1 MARPRV
7 SEVRSELLLTEL
19 LLAQGWDCRRPPNGE
34 MLRQHEYKDHSHLRD
49 VFLHRSKV
57 TMIGHGLPEAV
68 IVDRQTM
75 QPVLVIEAKA
85 SVADLDKAVRE
96 ATEIYGSACVE
107 AGYSPLAV
115 AIAGTSEDDFAVRV
129 FKWDGA
135 AWRTVTYEGNP
146 IGWIPN
152 RVDADRLRSPSTTS
166 ELRPSV
172 PSPEVLATFADEI
185 NRLLRE
191 SNVNDRMRPSVVGAC
206 MLALWQSKGALRKD
220 PQNILADINRACEQA
235 FWNAGKA
242 VLAKSLHVDEANDK
256 LAVKARRII
265 NILERL
271 NVSVLTAEHDYLG
284 QLYETFFRYAGGNTI
299 GQYFTPRHI
308 ASFCAD
314 LLSVSIND
322 VVLDPTCG
330 TGGFLIAAMERVARE
345 NHISRSEMVKLVS
358 TRLIGF
364 DDEPITA
371 ALCVANMILRG
382 DGSSSV
388 HRGDAFTAPEYPI
401 GTASV
406 VLMNPPYPHKKTDTP
421 TEDFVERALEGL
433 SQGARLA
440 AIIPLSLLV
449 KSNKADWRKS
459 ILKSNTLEA
468 AIKLPDELFQP
479 YAQPYTVIV
488 FLRKGIPH
496 PKGKRAFFARI
507 ENDGFRIR
515 KGVRVACEGSE
526 LPKMLEH
533 FQAGKSEPGVSGWAE
548 LDEDASFGP
557 GAYIPA
563 KEMSGEESDEATQ
576 EVIRARTSFVA
587 YHAADLVQLYTD
599 NPIDVRAMRKKPWQF
614 QSVKPGTVAD
624 YFDIFYGQKELH
636 SKDGLL
642 PGRSLVISSSRF
654 DNGCYGLFDFEH
666 VLKPPFVSV
675 PGNGSI
681 AFAHVQEW
689 PCGVSDDCMLLLPK
703 PGVSHA
709 MMYVAAA
716 AIRNERWRFSYGRK
730 ATPDRIGDFPV
741 PHTDELLA
749 RVEDYLARAARIEDQ
764 MIKDA
769 EDALDSQT
777 ARMRLADLGNG
788 RARTVSGAELEAR
801 LAAMMD
807 D

>member
-1 MARPRV
+1 MARARV
-7 SEVRSELLLTEL
+7 SEVRAELLLTEL
-19 LLAQGWDCRRPPNGE
+19 LKAQGWDPRRPPNGE
-34 MLRQHEYKDHSHLRD
+34 MLRQHEYKDQGHLRD
-49 VFLHRSKV
+49 VFLNRSKV
-57 TMIGHGLPEAV
+57 TMIGRGLPEAV
-68 IVDRQTM
+68 LVDRHTL
-75 QPVLVIEAKA
+75 QPILVIEAKA
-85 SVADLDKAVRE
+85 AVADLDKAVRE
-96 ATEIYGSACVE
+96 ATEVYGRACVD

-115 AIAGTSEDDFAVRV
+115 AVAGTSEDEFAVRV
-129 FKWDGA
+129 FKWDGG
-135 AWRTVTYEGNP
+135 AWRSITYESNP
-146 IGWIPN
+146 INWIPN
-152 RVDADRLRSPSTTS
+152 RVDADRLRAPSTTA

-172 PSPEVLATFADEI
+172 PSPEVLASFADEI

-191 SNVNDRMRPSVVGAC
+191 SNINDRARPSVVGAC
-206 MLALWQSKGALRKD
+206 MLALWQSRGGIRKD
-220 PQNILADINRACEQA
+220 PQNILGDINRACAQA
-235 FWNAGKA
+235 FWDAKKP
-242 VLAKSLHVDEANDK
+242 VLAQSLHVDEANEK
-256 LAVKARRII
+256 LAIKARRII
-265 NILERL
+265 SILERL

-299 GQYFTPRHI
+299 GQYFTPRHV

-314 LLSVSIND
+314 LVGVSIDD

-364 DDEPITA
+364 DDEPMTA

-388 HRGDAFTAPEYPI
+388 HRGDAFTAPEYPQ

-406 VLMNPPYPHKKTDTP
+406 VLMNPPYPHKMTDTP
-421 TEDFVERALEGL
+421 TEAFVERALDGL
-433 SQGARLA
+433 SQGSRLA

-449 KSNKADWRKS
+449 KSNKAAWRKS
-459 ILKSNTLEA
+459 ILKNNTLEA

-488 FLRKGIPH
+488 YLRKGIPH

-526 LPKMLEH
+526 LPKMLTH
-533 FQAGKSEPGVSGWAE
+533 FQAGKSEPGFSGWAE
-548 LDEDASFGP
+548 VDEDASFGP

-563 KEMSGEESDEATQ
+563 KEMTGEASDDATQ

-599 NPIDVRAMRKKPWQF
+599 NPLDVRAMRKRPWQF
-614 QSVKPGTVAD
+614 ETIKPGTVAD
-624 YFDIFYGQKELH
+624 YFDIYYGQKELH

-642 PGRSLVISSSRF
+642 PGRSLVISSSKF

-666 VLKPPFVSV
+666 ILKPPFVTV

-681 AFAHVQEW
+681 AYAHVQEW

-703 PGVSHA
+703 DGVPHSLL
-709 MMYVAAA
+709 YVAAA

-730 ATPDRIGDFPV
+730 ATPDRIADFPV

-749 RVEDYLARAARIEDQ
+749 RVEDYLARAARVEDQ
-764 MIKDA
+764 MIEDA

-777 ARMRLADLGNG
+777 ARTRLTEMKTGT
-788 RARTVSGAELEAR
+788 ARLVSGADLDAR
-801 LAAMMD
+801 LAAMLD

>member
-1 MARPRV
+1 MARARV
-7 SEVRSELLLTEL
+7 SEVRAELLLTEL
-19 LLAQGWDCRRPPNGE
+19 LHVQGWDTRRPPSGE

-49 VFLHRSKV
+49 VFLHKSKV

-68 IVDRQTM
+68 LVDRQTL
-75 QPVLVIEAKA
+75 QPLLVIEAKA
-85 SVADLDKAVRE
+85 SAADLDKAVRE
-96 ATEIYGSACVE
+96 STLVYGTALVE

-115 AIAGTSEDDFAVRV
+115 AVAGTAEEDYLVRV
-129 FKWDGA
+129 NKWNGST
-135 AWRTVTYEGNP
+135 WQPVTYEGNP
-146 IGWIPN
+146 ISWIPH
-152 RVDADRLRSPSTTS
+152 RKDADRLRIPASSP
-166 ELRPSV
+166 ELRPTI

-191 SNVNDRMRPSVVGAC
+191 SNVNDRLRPAVVGAS
-206 MLALWQSKGALRKD
+206 MLALWHSPNLRKD
-220 PQNILADINRACEQA
+220 PDNILADINRACEQA
-235 FWNAGKA
+235 FWRAGKREI
-242 VLAKSLHVDEANDK
+242 AKSLHVDEANEK

-271 NVSVLTAEHDYLG
+271 NVPALNAEHDYLG

-308 ASFCAD
+308 ANFCAD
-314 LLSVSIND
+314 LLEVSIDD

-345 NHISRSEMVKLVS
+345 NQISRSEMVKLVS

-388 HRGDAFTAPEYPI
+388 HRGDAFTAPEFPK

-421 TEDFVERALEGL
+421 TEAFVERALEGL
-433 SQGARLA
+433 AQGSRLA

-449 KSNKADWRKS
+449 KSNKSDWRKS
-459 ILKSNTLEA
+459 LLKHNTLEA

-488 FLRKGIPH
+488 YLRKGIPH

-526 LPKMLEH
+526 LPAMLAH
-533 FQAGKSEPGVSGWAE
+533 FQAGTSEPGICGWSK
-548 LDEDASFGP
+548 LDDDASFGP

-563 KEMSGEESDEATQ
+563 KEMTGEESDDATQ

-587 YHAADLVQLYTD
+587 FHAADLVQLYTD
-599 NPIDVRAMRKKPWQF
+599 NPLDVRAMRKKPWQF
-614 QSVKPGTVAD
+614 ETVKQGTVAD

-642 PGRSLVISSSRF
+642 PGRSLVISSSKF

-666 VLKPPFVSV
+666 VLKPPFVTV

-689 PCGVSDDCMLLLPK
+689 PCGVADDCMLLLPK
-703 PGVSHA
+703 EGVPHS
-709 MMYVAAA
+709 MLYVAAA

-730 ATPDRIGDFPV
+730 ATPDRIADFPV

-749 RVEDYLARAARIEDQ
+749 RVEDYLARAAAVEDRMIE
-764 MIKDA
+764 DA
-769 EDALDSQT
+769 EDALDSQI
-777 ARMRLADLGNG
+777 ARMQLAEIASGTVK
-788 RARTVSGAELEAR
+788 TVSGAELEAR
-801 LAAMMD
+801 LAAMMEE
-807 D
+807 

>member
-1 MARPRV
+1 MARARV
-7 SEVRSELLLTEL
+7 SEVRAELLLTEL
-19 LLAQGWDCRRPPNGE
+19 LHVQGWDTRRPPSGE

-49 VFLHRSKV
+49 VFLHKSKV

-68 IVDRQTM
+68 LVDRQTL
-75 QPVLVIEAKA
+75 QPLLVIEAKA
-85 SVADLDKAVRE
+85 SAADLDKAVRE
-96 ATEIYGSACVE
+96 STLVYGTALVE

-115 AIAGTSEDDFAVRV
+115 AVAGTAEEDYLVRV
-129 FKWDGA
+129 NKWNGST
-135 AWRTVTYEGNP
+135 WQPVTYEGNP
-146 IGWIPN
+146 ISWIPH
-152 RVDADRLRSPSTTS
+152 RKDADRLRIPASSP
-166 ELRPSV
+166 ELRPTI

-191 SNVNDRMRPSVVGAC
+191 SNVNDRLRPAVVGAS
-206 MLALWQSKGALRKD
+206 MLALWHSPNLRKD
-220 PQNILADINRACEQA
+220 PDNILADINRACEQA
-235 FWNAGKA
+235 FWRAGKREI
-242 VLAKSLHVDEANDK
+242 AKSLHVDEANEK

-271 NVSVLTAEHDYLG
+271 NVPALNAEHDYLG

-308 ASFCAD
+308 ANFCAD
-314 LLSVSIND
+314 LLEVSIDD

-345 NHISRSEMVKLVS
+345 NQISRSEMVKLVS

-388 HRGDAFTAPEYPI
+388 HRGDAFTAPEFPK

-421 TEDFVERALEGL
+421 TEAFVERALEGL
-433 SQGARLA
+433 AQGSRLA

-449 KSNKADWRKS
+449 KSNKSDWRKS
-459 ILKSNTLEA
+459 LLKHNTLEA

-479 YAQPYTVIV
+479 YAQPYTVIIY
-488 FLRKGIPH
+488 LRKGIPH

-526 LPKMLEH
+526 LPTMLAH
-533 FQAGKSEPGVSGWAE
+533 FQAGTSEPGICGWSK
-548 LDEDASFGP
+548 LDDDASFGP

-563 KEMSGEESDEATQ
+563 KEMTGEESDDATQ
-576 EVIRARTSFVA
+576 DVIRARTSFVA
-587 YHAADLVQLYTD
+587 FHAADLVQLYTD
-599 NPIDVRAMRKKPWQF
+599 NPLDVRAMRKKPWQF
-614 QSVKPGTVAD
+614 ETVRQGTVAD

-642 PGRSLVISSSRF
+642 PGRSLVISSSKF

-666 VLKPPFVSV
+666 VLKPPFVTV

-689 PCGVSDDCMLLLPK
+689 PCGVADDCMLLLPK
-703 PGVSHA
+703 EGVPHS
-709 MMYVAAA
+709 MLYVAAA

-730 ATPDRIGDFPV
+730 ATPDRIADFPV

-749 RVEDYLARAARIEDQ
+749 RVEDYLARAAAVEDRMIE
-764 MIKDA
+764 DA
-769 EDALDSQT
+769 EDALDSQI
-777 ARMRLADLGNG
+777 ARMQLAEIASGTVK
-788 RARTVSGAELEAR
+788 TVSGAELEAR
-801 LAAMMD
+801 LAAMMEE
-807 D
+807 